1 MRPLVLATAG
11 IGITPAVAMLRA
23 LAAREDRGRPVRVLH
38 VARDAQSL
46 ALWNEVRELVDAL
59 PKRARDCS

>member
-46 ALWNEVRELVDAL
+46 ALWNGFASSSTRC